1 MVTREVPLV
10 GTKSLLYSWRNL
22 SLLCNEFN
30 IASVDELG
38 RFFQSRFK
46 TISMDDIEKMVWIG
60 LQRKDKEVSL
70 EEARDILE
78 EFLEEKYIPDLIEI
92 VIRAQVASI
101 MVTDSGVPGE
111 STGEVKGETKKPPKQ
126 SKNSS
131 T

>member
-22 SLLCNEFN
+22 TLLCNEFD
-30 IASVDELG
+30 IVSVDELG
-38 RFFQSRFK
+38 KFFQSRFK
-46 TISMDDIEKMVWIG
+46 SISMGDIEKMVWIG

-126 SKNSS
+126 SRHSS